1 MNQPDLLSAY
11 KKVEVPS
18 TQAIIAL
25 VLGILGVVCCPPV
38 APVAWYLG
46 SKEEAIREARA
57 AAAPPVPGRPLG
69 PITGGAGVALV
80 GKILGIIGTV
90 MLVLGL
96 LFGLL
101 WMLFFGG
108 MAVLQ
113 GISNR

>member
-1 MNQPDLLSAY
+1 MTQPLTSPPPAPPGSSATGTA
-11 KKVEVPS
+11 S
-18 TQAIIAL
+18 TQAITAL
-25 VLGILGVVCCPPV
+25 VLGILGVLCCHPL

-46 SKEEAIREARA
+46 STEVGAIRQGRA
-57 AAAPPVPGRPLG
+57 SV
-69 PITGGAGVALV
+69 AGEGFAMA

-90 MLVLGL
+90 ILGLGL

-113 GISNR
+113 GLSNR

>member
-1 MNQPDLLSAY
+1 MNEPLASPPPPPPGPPASGAA
-11 KKVEVPS
+11 S
-18 TQAIIAL
+18 TQAITAL
-25 VLGILGVVCCPPV
+25 VLGIVGIVCCTPA

-46 SKEEAIREARA
+46 LNEERAIREGRA
-57 AAAPPVPGRPLG
+57 AVA
-69 PITGGAGVALV
+69 GAGIATAA
-80 GKILGIIGTV
+80 KILGIIGTV
-90 MLVLGL
+90 ILVLGL

>member
-1 MNQPDLLSAY
+1 MA
-11 KKVEVPS
+11 S

-46 SKEEAIREARA
+46 SKEVVIAD
-57 AAAPPVPGRPLG
+57 PGWGSIFLG
-69 PITGGAGVALV
+69 RGPGVAMA
-80 GKILGIIGTV
+80 GKILGIIGTF

-96 LFGLL
+96 LFGML